1 MLTTTKF
8 FHELD
13 ELRANYWQEAR
24 NRAK

>member
-13 ELRANYWQEAR
+13 ELRTKYWQEPR
-24 NRAK
+24 KPI